1 MMFSINPCGEIIPVT
16 AVRACLGILLGL
28 FSLIC
33 TTAHAAS
40 PRLPL
45 VVVSE
50 AKTADVIKQVPLTG
64 TITSAKRARLS
75 TEVSGLVE
83 TLEVEVGDYVEAG
96 DVLLQLDDEIEGHRL
111 TAAIAAT
118 QQAEA
123 ELADARRRYEDAKRL
138 IKQNTI
144 SKNEIQLR
152 EAEVRIKEAAVQRQT
167 AEMKRQRATV
177 QRYCLTAP
185 FSGVI
190 SERLCEIGEWI
201 DPGKPVLTLVA
212 IDELRV
218 DFRVP
223 QEFFTAIDE
232 KTEVTVNLD
241 ALADKTFAGQI
252 ETVVP
257 VSDPSARTFLI
268 HVVMPDADT
277 KMTPGMSVHG
287 TLRLSAGKRGVVVS
301 RDALFR
307 YPDGRVTVWTVSK
320 NKDQAVVSEKPVRL
334 GNSFDGQVSILEGID
349 AGDVVVVRGNESLQD
364 GQRVR
369 IHSRQ

>member
-1 MMFSINPCGEIIPVT
+1 MFSINPNGEMIT
-16 AVRACLGILLGL
+16 TSAVRTCLGVVLGL
-28 FSLIC
+28 FSLLW
-33 TTAHAAS
+33 TAAYAAS

-50 AKTADVIKQVPLTG
+50 AKAADVIKQVPLTG

-83 TLEVEVGDYVEAG
+83 TLEVEVGDYVKAG
-96 DVLLQLDDEIEGHRL
+96 AVLLRLDDEIEAHRL

-118 QQAEA
+118 RQAEA
-123 ELADARRRYEDAKRL
+123 ELADARRRYEDAQRL

-152 EAEVRIKEAAVQRQT
+152 EAEVRIDQAALQRQT
-167 AEMKRQRATV
+167 AEMKRQQATV
-177 QRYCLTAP
+177 QRYRLKAP
-185 FSGVI
+185 FNGVI
-190 SERLCEIGEWI
+190 SERLTEIGEWI

-223 QEFFTAIDE
+223 QEFFTAIDD

-241 ALADKTFAGQI
+241 ALADKTFAGKI

-257 VSDPSARTFLI
+257 ISDPSARTFLI
-268 HVVMPDADT
+268 HVVMPDADI

-287 TLRLSAGKRGVVVS
+287 TLRLSAGKRGLVVS

-307 YPDGRVTVWTVSK
+307 YPDGRVTVWTVNQK
-320 NKDQAVVSEKPVRL
+320 NDEAVVAEKRVRL
-334 GNSFDGQVSILEGID
+334 GNSFNGKVSILEGID
-349 AGDVVVVRGNESLQD
+349 AGDVVVVQGNESLQE

-369 IHSRQ
+369 IHSRK